1 MTQQHSFLPPSGAA
15 SWKQCAMWPT
25 MNKLYPQDDTPESLE
40 GNAAHWVAWE
50 MMASR
55 YHDVGAKAPNGI
67 MVTEEMIEGAEL
79 LIDTVGKKTPNL
91 LYSIEKRVDIP
102 RIHKD
107 CWGTPDLWAFDK
119 STHTLDVFDYKFGHR
134 FVDEFENDQGIS
146 YIAGLIDE
154 IVKTFG
160 VLEEKLAINF
170 TIVQPRCFQKGSPVR
185 TWSTRSDKLKL
196 KILEL
201 ERAAKVAH
209 DPNPLATT
217 NTECGDCPG
226 HHACAALQEAGY
238 SDCEYAMRSSP
249 VELPPTAA
257 ALELRIMERCYERL
271 GARVEGLRES
281 VLANIRQGHP
291 TPWYKAEQ
299 QYGRTTWTVP
309 VEQVIAMGDLMGV
322 KLAKVAVITPNQ
334 AEKAGIDESVI
345 KAYSITPP
353 GKLKLEPLNPSDAAR
368 VFGTN

>member
-15 SWKQCAMWPT
+15 AWKQCAMWPT
-25 MNKLYPQDDTPESLE
+25 MNKLYSRDDTPESLE

-50 MMASR
+50 MMAGR
-55 YHDVGAKAPNGI
+55 FHDVGTKAPNGI

-79 LIDTVGKKTPNL
+79 VQDTIAKRCAGLK
-91 LYSIEKRVDIP
+91 LYIEETMAIP
-102 RIHKD
+102 DIHKD
-107 CWGTPDLWAFDK
+107 CWGTPDVWAFDPQNMV
-119 STHTLDVFDYKFGHR
+119 LEIIDYKFGHR
-134 FVDEFENDQGIS
+134 FVDEFENDQGVGYIS
-146 YIAGLIDE
+146 GILN
-154 IVKTFG
+154 
-160 VLEEKLAINF
+160 KLKVMVDQAVTINF

-196 KILEL
+196 KIWDL

-226 HHACAALQEAGY
+226 HHVCAALQEAGY
-238 SDCEYAMRSSP
+238 NDCEYAMRSLP
-249 VELPPTAA
+249 VELAPAAA

-353 GKLKLEPLNPSDAAR
+353 GKLKLESLNPSDAAR